1 MTKCSNCTE
10 PAEYVYA
17 SIGAETQYF
26 CTKDIPWTLQPRFL
40 AGALE
45 KVDSA
50 PVAEAVA
57 EEPVE
62 AVAEEAVA
70 ETVAVEE
77 TPEAVAEEAVA
88 ETPKKKST
96 KAVATDTPEA

>member
-1 MTKCSNCTE
+1 MTKCNNCTE

-50 PVAEAVA
+50 PVEEAVA
-57 EEPVE
+57 ADTVVEEPVE

-70 ETVAVEE
+70 E
-77 TPEAVAEEAVA
+77 EAVAEEAVVEA
-88 ETPKKKST
+88 PKKKAS

>member
-1 MTKCSNCTE
+1 MTKCNNCTE
-10 PAEYVYA
+10 SAEYVYA

-26 CTKDIPWTLQPRFL
+26 CEKDIPWTLQPRFR

-45 KVDSA
+45 KLDSA
-50 PVAEAVA
+50 PVA
-57 EEPVE
+57 
-62 AVAEEAVA
+62 EAVA

-88 ETPKKKST
+88 ETPKKKVS
-96 KAVATDTPEA
+96 KAVATDTPEV